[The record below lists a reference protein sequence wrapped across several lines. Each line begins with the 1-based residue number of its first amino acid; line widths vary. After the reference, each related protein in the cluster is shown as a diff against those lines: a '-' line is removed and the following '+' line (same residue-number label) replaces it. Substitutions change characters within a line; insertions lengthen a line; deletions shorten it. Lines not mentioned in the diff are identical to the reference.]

1 VVCTVINGYAVVL
14 SLPEYAQKIGPPQ
27 RFIMPAINP
36 FSTTKKELSEAEIED
51 RLDHYG
57 IPTNLP
63 LVVQVSG
70 FDKWK
75 DPQESSKRSGFR
87 SPPPKRTPV
96 AKRAASSSP

>member
-1 VVCTVINGYAVVL
+1 VHRNQRLRRSPVAARIR
-14 SLPEYAQKIGPPQ
+14 PEDRSTAALHHA
-27 RFIMPAINP
+27 RDRP

-57 IPTNLP
+57 IPTGLP

-87 SPPPKRTPV
+87 SLDGK
-96 AKRAASSSP
+96 S